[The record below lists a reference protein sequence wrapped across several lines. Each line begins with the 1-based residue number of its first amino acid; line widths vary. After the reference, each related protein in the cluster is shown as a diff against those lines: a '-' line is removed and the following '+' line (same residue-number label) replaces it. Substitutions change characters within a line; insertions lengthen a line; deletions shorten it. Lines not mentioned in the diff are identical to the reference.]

1 MKKILLVTGKFPPQ
15 GMDADG
21 GSIMVE
27 QLINILTNRCLLDIV
42 FTRTY
47 NRKLEFLSGVQKV
60 FFHTNI
66 SRNDNKF
73 FRRLANIEWNCELLC
88 KLISQYDR
96 VVIIHCSKAFGL
108 ERLSSNMLSKIVLFP
123 MYLSSSYKRSG
134 EIVPP
139 SYTQAEKN
147 ILTKVS
153 RIITPSITEKEDIIK
168 DYSVNEN
175 QIVVI
180 PRAISSFII
189 PRIREKPC
197 KTIVYIASI
206 KPQKQNYKA
215 IILLSILK
223 KMGVDAYL
231 HLVGNIQDIVLHQY
245 CISLAEKKNLKD
257 RVFFHSGLSQEQI
270 AELLATSDINISVS
284 QWETFGRGILEGM
297 YAGLPT
303 IVLDNI
309 VCLKPYLEPN
319 KGIFYTSDI
328 SEMAK
333 KIALL
338 FADKVYYKEQSQK
351 AIENSHVF
359 SEEKQKQS
367 LLNEILCNEIP
378 LKK

>member
-1 MKKILLVTGKFPPQ
+1 M
-15 GMDADG
+15 
-21 GSIMVE
+21 
-27 QLINILTNRCLLDIV
+27 
-42 FTRTY
+42 
-47 NRKLEFLSGVQKV
+47 
-60 FFHTNI
+60 
-66 SRNDNKF
+66 
-73 FRRLANIEWNCELLC
+73 
-88 KLISQYDR
+88 
-96 VVIIHCSKAFGL
+96 
-108 ERLSSNMLSKIVLFP
+108 
-123 MYLSSSYKRSG
+123 
-134 EIVPP
+134 
-139 SYTQAEKN
+139 
-147 ILTKVS
+147 
-153 RIITPSITEKEDIIK
+153 
-168 DYSVNEN
+168 NEN

-245 CISLAEKKNLKD
+245 CISLAEKENLKD